1 MRGTTSN
8 YEGYTIRLSDYKD
21 SDCIVT
27 FLTKDGILA
36 FRARGVKK
44 IKSKNRNGISLL
56 TKSQVTLFQM
66 GESLSLSEAKQI
78 SVPAFDDN
86 FLLNSC
92 FSFLNELN
100 AKIVESEETSELYEW
115 LDETMGLLN
124 QKKKECLTP
133 CLIYF
138 AQFLRLEGY
147 GLNVDNCVICGK
159 KNDIVGISL
168 SKGGFLCR
176 EHLEFESEKKEPR
189 FLKIIRFC
197 FRCSPKDMDRVCF
210 ETNECLRCLAYLSEL
225 YEQSTGGK
233 LRSLEYLRL
242 AS

>member
-8 YEGYTIRLSDYKD
+8 HEGYVIRLSDYKD

-27 FLTKDGILA
+27 FLAQDGLFS
-36 FRARGVKK
+36 FRARGIKK
-44 IKSKNRNGISLL
+44 AKSKNRSAISLL
-56 TKSQVTLFQM
+56 SKSQVTLIQT
-66 GESLSLSEAKQI
+66 GDNLTLSEAKALSI
-78 SVPAFDDN
+78 PDSNDY

-100 AKIVESEETSELYEW
+100 SKIVESEETSELYEW
-115 LDETMGLLN
+115 LDETMTLLN
-124 QKKKECLTP
+124 QKREDYLTP

-138 AQFLRLEGY
+138 AEFLRIEGY
-147 GLNVDNCVICGK
+147 GLDVDNCVICGK
-159 KNDIVGISL
+159 KTDIVGISL

-197 FRCSPKDMDRVCF
+197 FRCSPQDMNRVSF
-210 ETNECLRCLAYLSEL
+210 EKKECLRMIAYLSEL

>member
-8 YEGYTIRLSDYKD
+8 HEGYTIRLSDYKD

-27 FLTKDGILA
+27 FLTKDGVLT

-44 IKSKNRNGISLL
+44 VKSKNRNAVSLL
-56 TKSQVTLFQM
+56 AKSQITLLQT
-66 GESLSLSEAKQI
+66 GENFTLSEAKQI
-78 SVPAFDDN
+78 SIPDFNDD

-92 FSFLNELN
+92 LSFLNELN
-100 AKIVESEETSELYEW
+100 AKIIESEETSELYEW
-115 LDETMGLLN
+115 LDEAMVLLN
-124 QKKKECLTP
+124 QKKNECLTP

-147 GLNVDNCVICGK
+147 GLNVDNCVVCGK

-197 FRCSPKDMDRVCF
+197 FRCSPKDMNRVSF
-210 ETNECLRCLAYLSEL
+210 EKKECLRCIAFLSDL

>member
-1 MRGTTSN
+1 MRGTASN
-8 YEGYTIRLSDYKD
+8 YVGYTIRISDYKD

-27 FLTKDGILA
+27 FLTEENVLT
-36 FRARGVKK
+36 FRARGIKK
-44 IKSKNRNGISLL
+44 IKSKNRNAISPL
-56 TKSQVTLFQM
+56 TKSEVTLLQM
-66 GESLSLSEAKQI
+66 GESLTLSEAKQI
-78 SVPAFDDN
+78 SAPKLNGD

-100 AKIVESEETSELYEW
+100 SKIVDSDETSELYEW
-115 LDETMGLLN
+115 LDEAMNFLN
-124 QKKKECLTP
+124 QKNDEYLTP

-147 GLNVDNCVICGK
+147 GLDVDDCVVCGK

-176 EHLEFESEKKEPR
+176 EHLEFEFEKKEPR

-197 FRCSPKDMDRVCF
+197 FRCSPKDMNRVHF
-210 ETNECLRCLAYLSEL
+210 EKKECLRCIAYLSEF
-225 YEQSTGGK
+225 YEQSAGEK